1 MKLFTNIINITK
13 IAIGAQ
19 SSGPGHFLRHCRDR
33 LRRQP
38 GRRRGSVRWIQ
49 LAHFTSAC
57 ERRQWPSSWPSPAT
71 FASGRPPTRRVT
83 RNGLGNDHF
92 RTTNTLECF
101 QDQDRRPPLPR
112 PRPQSLEICTP
123 GRDRN

>member
-38 GRRRGSVRWIQ
+38 GRRRGSDRWIQ
-49 LAHFTSAC
+49 LAHFTSTS
-57 ERRQWPSSWPSPAT
+57 ERRQWPSSW
-71 FASGRPPTRRVT
+71 F
-83 RNGLGNDHF
+83 
-92 RTTNTLECF
+92 
-101 QDQDRRPPLPR
+101 
-112 PRPQSLEICTP
+112 
-123 GRDRN
+123 